1 MGWSYRRSAKF
12 GPFRLN
18 FSKSGVGVS
27 AGIKGARVS
36 TGPRGTYVNLGTNGF
51 YYRQKVG
58 GGYSAPASSGEAS
71 RSDVPNASSVR
82 SLPSSFNYPTFP
94 KHGPPRI
101 VKTLG
106 ILSIPAVIVFVWIL
120 AVIGIA
126 TTSDNSMGIG
136 SNENTRA
143 LAVTTP
149 SKSVESSRE
158 RGLQAGY
165 NYVCHLGCP
174 EKGQPLNKS
183 RLTKLAHALASKEHE
198 DQEWQSGWMEGY
210 NRAFETTLANVN
222 DNRSLSTQ
230 SSSLPSEPTTLPAV
244 RRTESN
250 GYIRGPRGGCY
261 YLSGSGRKVY
271 VDRGFCN

>member
-18 FSKSGVGVS
+18 FSKSGIGVS

-36 TGPRGTYVNLGTNGF
+36 TGTRGTYVNVGTNGF
-51 YYRQKVG
+51 YYRQKVD
-58 GGYSAPASSGEAS
+58 GGYSAAQSPRGTS
-71 RSDVPNASSVR
+71 RSAVPNASPLT
-82 SLPSSFNYPTFP
+82 SLPGSFNYPTFP

-126 TTSDNSMGIG
+126 TTSDNLTGIG
-136 SNENTRA
+136 SNGNTEA
-143 LAVTTP
+143 LAGTTP
-149 SKSVESSRE
+149 GKPVESGRE
-158 RGLQAGY
+158 RGFQAGY
-165 NYVCHLGCP
+165 NYACHLGCP
-174 EKGQPLNKS
+174 ERGQRLNKS
-183 RLTKLAHALASKEHE
+183 RLTKLAQTQASKEHE
-198 DQEWQSGWMEGY
+198 DQDWQSGWIEGY
-210 NRAFETTLANVN
+210 NKRLETTLANVN
-222 DNRSLSTQ
+222 DNRSLSTR
-230 SSSLPSEPTTLPAV
+230 SSSLPSEPTTLPPV

-250 GYIRGPRGGCY
+250 GFIRGPRGGCY

-271 VDRGFCN
+271 VDRGLCN